1 MKTELLTRQ
10 SDFLPVAQHGALLFT
25 VICELQKLHPYY
37 RFPLDAF
44 VQLFHDTV
52 AERNRGK
59 KSSGSP
65 AARAAELVTALS
77 RKIFE
82 RTSWSLFQSKWF
94 SDIQFLIDTFVV
106 SANSKNVLTVSLVT
120 LHKYYMR
127 LRSADLVTI
136 GPGCSKP
143 DEAGILIAVC
153 NGSVMFS
160 VLS

>member
-1 MKTELLTRQ
+1 MIGQTNYFSFDFTTSNSQPLFFLVQTMKTELLTKQ
-10 SDFLPVAQHGALLFT
+10 NDFLPVAQHGALLFS
-25 VICELQKLHPYY
+25 VMYELQKLHPYY

-44 VQLFHDTV
+44 MQLFHDTV

-94 SDIQFLIDTFVV
+94 SVVCLLYLLLINTACFH
-106 SANSKNVLTVSLVT
+106 S
-120 LHKYYMR
+120 
-127 LRSADLVTI
+127 
-136 GPGCSKP
+136 
-143 DEAGILIAVC
+143 
-153 NGSVMFS
+153 FS
-160 VLS
+160 YTEP